1 MAEKVRSAAHQEYN
15 KAEVL
20 SDVADRIKDGKD
32 IFGRNA
38 SFVQV
43 EIDETFPEY
52 LRENQEEYSF
62 LILKEEPPVK
72 KGLRHMLGGIR
83 RVYFQDRPFGETC
96 FAENQ
101 GLKKYGTGGRTMDIP
116 KVSICIPAYN
126 NAAEVKRL
134 LESIRMQTF
143 RDMEIILTDD
153 STNEEIAELIKSSGW
168 EDIRYIHNENLWA
181 TFSTGIKACQKRRE
195 NI

>member
-15 KAEVL
+15 ESGRSL
-20 SDVADRIKDGKD
+20 SDVADKIKDGKD

-72 KGLRHMLGGIR
+72 RAAPYVAWR
-83 RVYFQDRPFGETC
+83 NTQVYFQDSPFGETC

-116 KVSICIPAYN
+116 KVSICIPC
-126 NAAEVKRL
+126 L
-134 LESIRMQTF
+134 
-143 RDMEIILTDD
+143 
-153 STNEEIAELIKSSGW
+153 
-168 EDIRYIHNENLWA
+168 
-181 TFSTGIKACQKRRE
+181 
-195 NI
+195 